1 MEGSAAPGWGRAR
14 SIRCG
19 ERRGGAES
27 VIEGWGEVTASP
39 GGEGGGGESGGGEGD
54 CGLGDGAAGWAA
66 VARTCG
72 QKHRQQLQ
80 RACAG
85 VTGLRQLAR
94 HIRLRPVH
102 DTKVAQKA
110 AATLMRTSARKLEA
124 ASLFAYTLVEMGKLE
139 STLQGKDACGLPA
152 RGAEL
157 QDAPRMLQ
165 RNSGPLAQKMLQQPW
180 TPVPR

>member
-1 MEGSAAPGWGRAR
+1 MGVERACEEGVEGSAAPGWGRAR

-66 VARTCG
+66 VARACG
-72 QKHRQQLQ
+72 RQQLQ

-102 DTKVAQKA
+102 DK
-110 AATLMRTSARKLEA
+110 
-124 ASLFAYTLVEMGKLE
+124 G
-139 STLQGKDACGLPA
+139 
-152 RGAEL
+152 GAEGGG
-157 QDAPRMLQ
+157 DPDEEERAEARS
-165 RNSGPLAQKMLQQPW
+165 RLALRLY
-180 TPVPR
+180 VG

>member
-66 VARTCG
+66 VAREWWPE
-72 QKHRQQLQ
+72 
-80 RACAG
+80 A
-85 VTGLRQLAR
+85 
-94 HIRLRPVH
+94 P
-102 DTKVAQKA
+102 
-110 AATLMRTSARKLEA
+110 AATAAGMR
-124 ASLFAYTLVEMGKLE
+124 
-139 STLQGKDACGLPA
+139 
-152 RGAEL
+152 RG
-157 QDAPRMLQ
+157 DWPPPTC
-165 RNSGPLAQKMLQQPW
+165 SPH
-180 TPVPR
+180 

>member
-124 ASLFAYTLVEMGKLE
+124 ASLFAYTLVEMGK
-139 STLQGKDACGLPA
+139 
-152 RGAEL
+152 
-157 QDAPRMLQ
+157 
-165 RNSGPLAQKMLQQPW
+165 
-180 TPVPR
+180 